1 MADNELSTELYV
13 MQYHIFTRIQRQIE
27 SMAETCIIWAKAEG
41 SEVLTWWQ
49 VKGGIARSGMRGS

>member
-27 SMAETCIIWAKAEG
+27 SMVLQRFLEPDAKRLRINYLAF
-41 SEVLTWWQ
+41 
-49 VKGGIARSGMRGS
+49 